1 MARADAL
8 VDAQEMEAAAGTHRL
23 AHPARLEREGRA
35 LEIVLH
41 LAAAEGAELPA
52 LAGPRAFRELPRES
66 AEIVPIQSE
75 RPHLERLGPR
85 VRHRGFVGRVL
96 DGEEDVAH
104 LDALDGRVV
113 AEVGVVVTADLLGG
127 DVHVLADLA
136 VHERRLLELALDA
149 RAVALEA
156 EPLRRQRGPEALP
169 VHPVALLDLLD
180 VAVDLVHAGGDALR
194 LDLLLEQPVG
204 DEGVEHLRVGRT
216 LGGVLLRVAPEL
228 VRRDRLAVDG
238 GDDAVG
244 DLRAR
249 RARQQNRE
257 DERRHAHA
265 AGHRAAA
272 YHAAE
277 SLCKCARSS
286 AIMPS

>member
-1 MARADAL
+1 M
-8 VDAQEMEAAAGTHRL
+8 L
-23 AHPARLEREGRA
+23 AN
-35 LEIVLH
+35 
-41 LAAAEGAELPA
+41 
-52 LAGPRAFRELPRES
+52 
-66 AEIVPIQSE
+66 
-75 RPHLERLGPR
+75 
-85 VRHRGFVGRVL
+85 
-96 DGEEDVAH
+96 
-104 LDALDGRVV
+104 
-113 AEVGVVVTADLLGG
+113 
-127 DVHVLADLA
+127 LA
-136 VHERRLLELALDA
+136 VHQRRLLELALDA
-149 RAVALEA
+149 RAVGLEA
-156 EPLRRQRGPEALP
+156 EPLRHQRSLEALP
-169 VHPVALLDLLD
+169 VHPVALADLLD
-180 VAVDLVHAGGDALR
+180 VAVDLVLAGGDALR
-194 LDLLLEQPVG
+194 LDLLLEELVG
-204 DEGVEHLRVGRT
+204 DERLQHLRVGRPR
-216 LGGVLLRVAPEL
+216 GGVLLRVAPEF